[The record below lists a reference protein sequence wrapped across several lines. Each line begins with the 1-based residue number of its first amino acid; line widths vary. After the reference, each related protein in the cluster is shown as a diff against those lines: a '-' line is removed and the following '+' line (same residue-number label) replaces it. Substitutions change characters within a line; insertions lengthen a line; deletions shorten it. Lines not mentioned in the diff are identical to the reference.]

1 MNIRFYDD
9 PVTRLPH
16 IYNHEVSESEVEEIF
31 YNPHDDYSGSE
42 NSRIAVGQTNAG
54 RYLKVVYTRDPM
66 PNSIFVITA
75 LEPSDKQIKAFRR
88 GKRRRR
94 KI

>member
-9 PVTRLPH
+9 PVTKLPH
-16 IYNHEVSESEVEEIF
+16 IYNHEVSKNEVEEIF
-31 YNPHDDYSGSE
+31 YNPHDDYSGRE
-42 NSRIAVGQTNAG
+42 NSRIAIGQTNTG
-54 RYLKVVYTRDPM
+54 RYLQVIYVRDQK

-75 LEPSDKQIKAFRR
+75 FEPNDKQIKAFRR

-94 KI
+94 